1 MELVALSR
9 LRNKIESVLIE
20 LNGTRPTFIS
30 TLAAY
35 TVNTLLESFYIK
47 AEDVRVEINKDSRK
61 SFVGVVKL
69 SFKSDSIVK
78 TSTKREYIITVMLTP
93 NGRQMDERT
102 LSYLGLPRDAT
113 VCYPDMNAQIDVF
126 ATVDGQSYFRHT
138 TSGSLPQS
146 IDDMIQSL

>member
-9 LRNKIESVLIE
+9 LRIKIESVLIE

-47 AEDVRVEINKDSRK
+47 AEDVRVEINRDSRK

-78 TSTKREYIITVMLTP
+78 TSTQREYTIKVMLTP

-102 LSYLGLPRDAT
+102 LSYLGLPNHAT
-113 VCYPDMNAQIDVF
+113 VCYPDMNAKIDVF
-126 ATVDGQSYFRHT
+126 ANVDGQSYFSHA
-138 TSGSLPQS
+138 TSGNLPQS

>member
-9 LRNKIESVLIE
+9 LRIKIESVLIE

-47 AEDVRVEINKDSRK
+47 AEDVRVEINRDSRK

-78 TSTKREYIITVMLTP
+78 TSTQREYIITVMLTP

-102 LSYLGLPRDAT
+102 LSYLGLPKHAT

-126 ATVDGQSYFRHT
+126 ATVDGQSYFSHT
-138 TSGSLPQS
+138 TFGNLPKS

>member
-9 LRNKIESVLIE
+9 LRIKIESVLIE

-47 AEDVRVEINKDSRK
+47 AEDVRVEINRDSRK

-78 TSTKREYIITVMLTP
+78 TSTQREYIITVMLTP

-102 LSYLGLPRDAT
+102 LSYLGLPKDGTGR
-113 VCYPDMNAQIDVF
+113 YPDMNAQLDVF
-126 ATVDGQSYFRHT
+126 ATVDGQSYFSHT
-138 TSGSLPQS
+138 TFGNLPQS

>member
-9 LRNKIESVLIE
+9 LRIKVESVLIE

-61 SFVGVVKL
+61 SFVGEVKL

-78 TSTKREYIITVMLTP
+78 TSTQREYIIKVMLTP

-102 LSYLGLPRDAT
+102 LSYLGLPKDAT
-113 VCYPDMNAQIDVF
+113 VCYPDMNATIDVF
-126 ATVDGQSYFRHT
+126 ATVDGQTYFNHT
-138 TSGSLPQS
+138 TFGNLPQS